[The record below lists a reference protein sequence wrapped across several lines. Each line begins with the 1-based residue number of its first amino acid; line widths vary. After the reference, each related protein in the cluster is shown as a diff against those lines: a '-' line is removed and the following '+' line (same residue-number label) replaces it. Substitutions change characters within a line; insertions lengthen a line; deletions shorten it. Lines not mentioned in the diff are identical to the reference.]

1 MLRGHGGWAK
11 PMDDADGRWMQRALE
26 LAERGRGHVEPNPLV
41 GAVVVRQGRLVGEGW
56 HQRFGE
62 AHAEVHALAAAG
74 DAAGGA
80 TLYVTLE
87 PCCHEGKTPPCTKAV
102 LRSGVKRVV
111 AAMLDPF
118 PEVHGRGVELLQ
130 KAGLELA
137 VGVGAA
143 EAHRLNAPYLKLLAT
158 GRPYVH
164 VKWAMSLDGKIA
176 TASGNSKWISSK
188 GSRAWV
194 HALRGKMDAIA
205 VGSRT
210 ARLDDPL
217 LTVRPPG
224 PRTPVRVVL
233 GGAPDLSLQS
243 QLVKT
248 AREAPV
254 LVVSRRDAT
263 GEHVDALR
271 AAGCEVLPLAGPD
284 DQAVVGQLLDELGRR
299 RMTNILVE
307 GGSAL
312 LGSFRD
318 AGEIDEAH
326 VFVAPCLIGGAGAL
340 GPIGGRGVEQVAEA
354 MELNAWTFE
363 QIDRDILIHGRRERD
378 WRHGQNSS

>member
-1 MLRGHGGWAK
+1 
-11 PMDDADGRWMQRALE
+11 MDDADVRWMQRALE

-74 DAAGGA
+74 DAAAGA

-87 PCCHEGKTPPCTKAV
+87 PCCHQGKTPPCTQAV

-118 PEVHGRGVELLQ
+118 PKVRGLGAELLQ
-130 KAGLELA
+130 KAGLDVT
-137 VGVGAA
+137 VGVAA
-143 EAHRLNAPYLKLLAT
+143 TEAHRLNAPYLKLLST

-188 GSRAWV
+188 RSRAWV
-194 HALRGKMDAIA
+194 HELRGKMDAIA
-205 VGSRT
+205 VGSGT

-233 GGAPDLSLQS
+233 CGSSELSLES

-254 LVVSRRDAT
+254 LVVSRRIAL
-263 GEHVDALR
+263 GEHAEALR
-271 AAGCEVLPLAGPD
+271 AAGCEVLHLPGPD
-284 DQAVVGQLLDELGRR
+284 DQAAIGQFLDELGQR

-318 AGEIDEAH
+318 AAEIDEAH
-326 VFVAPCLIGGAGAL
+326 VFVAPCLIGGAGGL
-340 GPIGGRGVEQVAEA
+340 GPIGGRGVERVAEA
-354 MELNAWTFE
+354 MELDTWTFE
-363 QIDRDILIHGRRERD
+363 QIDRDILIHGRRQRD
-378 WRHGQNSS
+378 WRP

>member
-1 MLRGHGGWAK
+1 
-11 PMDDADGRWMQRALE
+11 MDDADGRWMQHALE
-26 LAERGRGHVEPNPLV
+26 LAERGRGYVEPNPLV
-41 GAVVVRQGRLVGEGW
+41 GAVVVRQEHLVGKGW

-74 DAAGGA
+74 DAARNA

-87 PCCHEGKTPPCTKAV
+87 PCCHQGKTPPCTQAV

-130 KAGLELA
+130 QAGLDVT

-143 EAHRLNAPYLKLLAT
+143 EAHRLNAPYLKLLAR

-176 TASGNSKWISSK
+176 TASGSSKWISSK

-194 HALRGKMDAIA
+194 HAMRGKMDAIA
-205 VGSRT
+205 VGCRT
-210 ARLDDPL
+210 AQLDDPL

-233 GGAPDLSLQS
+233 CGSSELSLES

-254 LVVSRRDAT
+254 LVVSRRSAKGD
-263 GEHVDALR
+263 HVDALR
-271 AAGCEVLPLAGPD
+271 AAGCEVLHLAGPD
-284 DQAVVGQLLDELGRR
+284 GQAVVEQLLDELGRR
-299 RMTNILVE
+299 RMTNMLVE

-318 AGEIDEAH
+318 AGEIDEAY
-326 VFVAPCLIGGAGAL
+326 VFIAPCLIGGAGAL
-340 GPIGGRGVEQVAEA
+340 APIGGRGVERVAEA
-354 MELNAWTFE
+354 LELDAWTFE
-363 QIDRDILIHGRRERD
+363 QIDRDILIHGRRQRDERP
-378 WRHGQNSS
+378 

>member
-1 MLRGHGGWAK
+1 
-11 PMDDADGRWMQRALE
+11 
-26 LAERGRGHVEPNPLV
+26 
-41 GAVVVRQGRLVGEGW
+41 
-56 HQRFGE
+56 
-62 AHAEVHALAAAG
+62 
-74 DAAGGA
+74 
-80 TLYVTLE
+80 
-87 PCCHEGKTPPCTKAV
+87 
-102 LRSGVKRVV
+102 
-111 AAMLDPF
+111 
-118 PEVHGRGVELLQ
+118 
-130 KAGLELA
+130 
-137 VGVGAA
+137 
-143 EAHRLNAPYLKLLAT
+143 
-158 GRPYVH
+158 
-164 VKWAMSLDGKIA
+164 MSLDGKIA

-233 GGAPDLSLQS
+233 CGAPDLSLQS

-263 GEHVDALR
+263 GEHADALR
-271 AAGCEVLPLAGPD
+271 AAGCEVLPLAGLD

-340 GPIGGRGVEQVAEA
+340 APIGGRGVEQVAEA